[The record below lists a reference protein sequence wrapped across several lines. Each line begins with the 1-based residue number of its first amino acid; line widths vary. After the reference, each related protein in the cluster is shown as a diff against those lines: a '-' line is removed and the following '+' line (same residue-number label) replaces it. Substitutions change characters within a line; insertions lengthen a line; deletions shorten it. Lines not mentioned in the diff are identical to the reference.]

1 MENHMNSTLIASATK
16 DNGRVCLGAGA
27 RLPAPKPA
35 GTADSNAVKIGAG
48 ARLPRLRTSV

>member
-1 MENHMNSTLIASATK
+1 MNSTLIAPATK

-48 ARLPRLRTSV
+48 ARLPRVRVSA